1 MQLFRGWTNSKQAAE
16 SLCMNGRAL
25 NEKAIEVSPSSSRV
39 LDRAQDILTPF
50 PPSKNR
56 PRPGDWTC
64 PSCGFS
70 NFQRRTACFRCSFP
84 AMGSGP
90 ANEMGGQGGYGGGGY
105 GGGGY
110 GPPAMM
116 PPPPHGGHHGPM
128 GHGGRMGGSG
138 VVPFR
143 AGDWKCGNEV
153 CGYHNFA
160 KNVCCLRCGASRA
173 GAAVVADSGYPS
185 TMDNS
190 SQYGM
195 SQGSMA
201 GTPGPFNSTSS
212 FGSGGGYNQHFGG
225 PPSHYLPSG
234 LGGGAGGYPS
244 SLNTHGFSSGP
255 ASHSAGPF
263 DSRAAEAAF
272 QSASNGPASAG
283 PSNNFYNNNN
293 ENDPFAFLSS
303 GIGGLSVS
311 GGDGRQNGGS
321 APPNKSPA

>member
-1 MQLFRGWTNSKQAAE
+1 
-16 SLCMNGRAL
+16 MNGRAL

-39 LDRAQDILTPF
+39 LDRASEILTPF

-84 AMGSGP
+84 AVSAGP
-90 ANEMGGQGGYGGGGY
+90 TGEMGYGY
-105 GGGGY
+105 GY

-116 PPPPHGGHHGPM
+116 PAPPHMGHHGHGG
-128 GHGGRMGGSG
+128 GHGRMGGSG

-185 TMDNS
+185 PLDAQTS
-190 SQYGM
+190 YGM
-195 SQGSMA
+195 NQGSMGGNSA
-201 GTPGPFNSTSS
+201 PGPFASASGFNSA
-212 FGSGGGYNQHFGG
+212 GGYGQHFGG
-225 PPSHYLPSG
+225 PPSTYALPSG
-234 LGGGAGGYPS
+234 LGGGAAPYP
-244 SLNTHGFSSGP
+244 SLNTHFGP
-255 ASHSAGPF
+255 APGSHSAGPF

-283 PSNNFYNNNN
+283 PGNNFYSQT
-293 ENDPFAFLSS
+293 ESDPFAFLSS
-303 GIGGLSVS
+303 GIGSLSVS
-311 GGDGRQNGGS
+311 NQDARQNGGA
-321 APPNKSPA
+321 APASKSPA

>member
-1 MQLFRGWTNSKQAAE
+1 
-16 SLCMNGRAL
+16 MNGRAL

-39 LDRAQDILTPF
+39 LDRAAEILTPF

-84 AMGSGP
+84 AMNAGP
-90 ANEMGGQGGYGGGGY
+90 QGDMGGYGYNY
-105 GGGGY
+105 GA
-110 GPPAMM
+110 PPMM
-116 PPPPHGGHHGPM
+116 PPPHHGGHHGNM
-128 GHGGRMGGSG
+128 GHGGGRMGGSG

-185 TMDNS
+185 PMDNS
-190 SQYGM
+190 SSYGM
-195 SQGSMA
+195 GSNSMA
-201 GTPGPFNSTSS
+201 GTPGPAPFASAAAP
-212 FGSGGGYNQHFGG
+212 FGAGSGGYGQHFGG
-225 PPSHYLPSG
+225 PPSTYALPSG
-234 LGGGAGGYPS
+234 IGGGAAPYP
-244 SLNTHGFSSGP
+244 SLNTHLGP
-255 ASHSAGPF
+255 APGSHSAGPF

-272 QSASNGPASAG
+272 QSANNGPASAG
-283 PSNNFYNNNN
+283 PSNNFYNSQS
-293 ENDPFAFLSS
+293 ESDPFAFLSS
-303 GIGGLSVS
+303 GMGNLSVT
-311 GGDGRQNGGS
+311 GDARQNGAAGPS
-321 APPNKSPA
+321 SKSPAA

>member
-1 MQLFRGWTNSKQAAE
+1 
-16 SLCMNGRAL
+16 MNGRAL
-25 NEKAIEVSPSSSRV
+25 NEKAIEVSPSSSSV
-39 LDRAQDILTPF
+39 LDRAAEVLTPF

-84 AMGSGP
+84 AMGAGP
-90 ANEMGGQGGYGGGGY
+90 QGGDMGY
-105 GGGGY
+105 GYGY
-110 GPPAMM
+110 GPPQAM
-116 PPPPHGGHHGPM
+116 PPPQHHMGGHHGHH
-128 GHGGRMGGSG
+128 GHGHGRMGGGSG

-185 TMDNS
+185 PLGAAPYPSLNT
-190 SQYGM
+190 
-195 SQGSMA
+195 
-201 GTPGPFNSTSS
+201 
-212 FGSGGGYNQHFGG
+212 HFGG
-225 PPSHYLPSG
+225 PAQG
-234 LGGGAGGYPS
+234 
-244 SLNTHGFSSGP
+244 
-255 ASHSAGPF
+255 SHSAGPF

-272 QSASNGPASAG
+272 QSANNGPVSAG
-283 PSNNFYNNNN
+283 ANAFYSQN
-293 ENDPFAFLSS
+293 ESDPFAFLST

-311 GGDGRQNGGS
+311 GNDARQNGGG
-321 APPNKSPA
+321 APPSKSPA